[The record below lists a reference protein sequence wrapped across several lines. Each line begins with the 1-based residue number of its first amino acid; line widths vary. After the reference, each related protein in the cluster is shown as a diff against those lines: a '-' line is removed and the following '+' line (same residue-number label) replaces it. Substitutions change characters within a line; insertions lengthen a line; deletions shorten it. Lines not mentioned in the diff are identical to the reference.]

1 MPELSSDL
9 LAVARLLATVEE
21 GTPSSG
27 AMLRRAVST
36 AYYALFHKV
45 SHAAAQR
52 FMGPDQEASAGFAL
66 IYRCFDHRN
75 MKMVCQA
82 LRAATLKVSFQ
93 IHLRRTAV
101 SRDMLDFA
109 KAFPELQEARH
120 LADYDPRSLSFPGSL
135 CSDRFRHRRDR
146 CTRPHGSN
154 GTDRCPRADDGQGQ
168 GLTNLP
174 SAPAAPCSPAGT
186 PSPSPPPA
194 SRRRTAHTH
203 PGRTTARH

>member
-1 MPELSSDL
+1 MTEKIGPGAPVPEPSSDL

-21 GTPSSG
+21 GTPASG

-36 AYYALFHKV
+36 AYYALFHKI

-52 FMGPDQEASAGFAL
+52 FMGPDQEASAGYAL

-82 LRAATLKVSFQ
+82 LRASTLKERFR

-120 LADYDPRSLSFPGSL
+120 LADYDPSVAFLPREVSALIDSATAAIAAL
-135 CSDRFRHRRDR
+135 DRVDS
-146 CTRPHGSN
+146 TEL
-154 GTDRCPRADDGQGQ
+154 TDVLALMMVRA
-168 GLTNLP
+168 
-174 SAPAAPCSPAGT
+174 
-186 PSPSPPPA
+186 
-194 SRRRTAHTH
+194 RE
-203 PGRTTARH
+203 